1 MLPWLIGTLVAL
13 YAAWKALSKY
23 QALRLNVADAKRT
36 GLPYVIVPVFALQR
50 RWLIVSPIVLP
61 LLRKLPSSWTEPSLT
76 YVSPSPSAKVAQ
88 NPDRRHALAAS

>member
-36 GLPYVIVPVFALQR
+36 GLPYVIVPLSRPLQDDGPNMR
-50 RWLIVSPIVLP
+50 
-61 LLRKLPSSWTEPSLT
+61 SL
-76 YVSPSPSAKVAQ
+76 ADD
-88 NPDRRHALAAS
+88 DRRRTGYSLSNDGG